1 MGVFIKEGEKPAV
14 SEKPFIANAAENTQ
28 PQDSNGVSASSVV
41 AAAEKKVKLTRD
53 RPIKSIFKAIT
64 WRIIAS
70 ATTFALA
77 YMFFYSDPFA
87 AEKATGIALAESA
100 IKMVLYFFHERLW
113 ERLRWGRMMVIM
125 RRNTRRSK
133 KSIQRIILRKS

>member
-1 MGVFIKEGEKPAV
+1 MEVIEE
-14 SEKPFIANAAENTQ
+14 
-28 PQDSNGVSASSVV
+28 
-41 AAAEKKVKLTRD
+41 KVKIPVSLYHPGEGKNAGTEEAGYDQKKAPPPKSIKREKVTRD

-64 WRIIAS
+64 WRLIAS
-70 ATTFALA
+70 AITFALA

-100 IKMVLYFFHERLW
+100 IKMVVYFFHERAW
-113 ERLRWGRMMVIM
+113 ERLRWGRMMVII
-125 RRNTRRSK
+125 RRNTRRSR

>member
-1 MGVFIKEGEKPAV
+1 MQVIEE
-14 SEKPFIANAAENTQ
+14 
-28 PQDSNGVSASSVV
+28 
-41 AAAEKKVKLTRD
+41 KVKTPVELFNPAAGKKTTTSKAVIDQKEAPPVPKSIKKEKVTRD

-64 WRIIAS
+64 WRLIAS
-70 ATTFALA
+70 ATTFVLA

-87 AEKATGIALAESA
+87 AEKATGIALAEAA
-100 IKMVLYFFHERLW
+100 IKMVLYFFHERAW

-125 RRNTRRSK
+125 RRNTRRSR